1 MNFNRENRYKTN
13 ITYLILTYDMYILGY
28 YLKKYALDSNLIY
41 TDVIMPMELKDCYL
55 DIMVEYEDLIIE
67 VWASYSLL
75 VRLSLTIG
83 Y

>member
-1 MNFNRENRYKTN
+1 
-13 ITYLILTYDMYILGY
+13 
-28 YLKKYALDSNLIY
+28 
-41 TDVIMPMELKDCYL
+41 MPMELKDCYL